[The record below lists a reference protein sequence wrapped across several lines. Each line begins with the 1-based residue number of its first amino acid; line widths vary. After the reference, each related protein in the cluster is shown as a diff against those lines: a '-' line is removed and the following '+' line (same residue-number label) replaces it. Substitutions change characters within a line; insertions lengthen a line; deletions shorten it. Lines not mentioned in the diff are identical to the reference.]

1 MSLVSTEWLD
11 KNHSKVKIIDSSWHM
26 PNANR
31 NAYEEYKKE
40 HIKNAIFFDIDKFSN
55 KKTELPH
62 MLPDEKEWEKIVSNL
77 GITNEERII
86 VYDNSDVLSSCRCW
100 YTFIFFGH
108 KPNLISILNGGLSKW
123 KKENRETTDKT
134 SNHEKKNY
142 KAKKIS
148 QLVKTKEEI
157 DKNIAEK
164 KFQVVDARSKN
175 RFLGLE
181 KEPRPGVRS
190 GSIKNSYCLPFGE
203 LINPEDKTF
212 LEKNLIKEKF
222 AKIGINKENN
232 VVFSC
237 GSGIT
242 AAVLSLAYSMIND
255 KYLPKIY
262 DGSWTEYGLI
272 KYRK

>member
-11 KNHSKVKIIDSSWHM
+11 NNYSEVKIIDSSWHM
-26 PNANR
+26 SNTNR

-62 MLPDEKEWEKIVSNL
+62 MLPNEEEWEKIVSNL
-77 GITNEERII
+77 GITNEDRII
-86 VYDNSDVLSSCRCW
+86 VYDNSDVISSCRCW

-108 KPNLISILNGGLSKW
+108 NPNLISVLNGGLLKW
-123 KKENRETTDKT
+123 KKENKETTNKF
-134 SNHEKKNY
+134 SKYEKKTY
-142 KAKKIS
+142 KAKKIP
-148 QLVKTKEEI
+148 QLVKSKKEI
-157 DKNIAEK
+157 DKNILEK

-181 KEPRPGVRS
+181 KEPRLGVRS
-190 GSIKNSYCLPFGE
+190 GSIQNSYCLPFSE

-212 LEKNLIKEKF
+212 IEKNLIKEKF
-222 AKIGINKENN
+222 TKIGINNEKN

-242 AAVLSLAYSMIND
+242 AAVLGLAYSMIND
-255 KYLPKIY
+255 KYLPAVY
-262 DGSWTEYGLI
+262 DGSWAEYG
-272 KYRK
+272 KVK

>member
-1 MSLVSTEWLD
+1 MSFVSTEWLD

-262 DGSWTEYGLI
+262 DGSWAEYGLI

>member
-100 YTFIFFGH
+100 YTFIFFRH
-108 KPNLISILNGGLSKW
+108 KPNLISILDGGLSKW

-134 SNHEKKNY
+134 LNHEKKNY

-148 QLVKTKEEI
+148 QLVKKKEEI
-157 DKNIAEK
+157 DKNISEK

-181 KEPRPGVRS
+181 KEPRPGIRS

-262 DGSWTEYGLI
+262 DGSWAEYGLI

>member
-11 KNHSKVKIIDSSWHM
+11 NNHSEVKIIDASWHM
-26 PNANR
+26 PNTNR

-62 MLPDEKEWEKIVSNL
+62 MLPNEEEWEKIVSNL
-77 GITNEERII
+77 GITNEDRII
-86 VYDNSDVLSSCRCW
+86 VYDNSDVISSCRCW

-108 KPNLISILNGGLSKW
+108 NPNLISVLNGGFLKW
-123 KKENRETTDKT
+123 KKENRETSDKV
-134 SNHEKKNY
+134 SNYKKKNY
-142 KAKKIS
+142 RAKKIP
-148 QLVKTKEEI
+148 QLVKSKEEI
-157 DKNIAEK
+157 DKNILEK

-181 KEPRPGVRS
+181 KEPRLGVRS
-190 GSIKNSYCLPFGE
+190 GSIQNSYCLPFGE
-203 LINPEDKTF
+203 LINTEDKTF
-212 LEKNLIKEKF
+212 IEKNLIKRKF
-222 AKIGINKENN
+222 TNIGINNEKN

-242 AAVLSLAYSMIND
+242 AAVLGLAYSIIND
-255 KYLPKIY
+255 RYLPAIY
-262 DGSWTEYGLI
+262 DGSWAEYGKI
-272 KYRK
+272 K

>member
-11 KNHSKVKIIDSSWHM
+11 NNHSEVKIIDSSWHM
-26 PNANR
+26 PNTNR

-62 MLPDEKEWEKIVSNL
+62 MLPNEEEWEKIVSNL
-77 GITNEERII
+77 GITNEDRII
-86 VYDNSDVLSSCRCW
+86 VYDNSDVISSCRCW

-108 KPNLISILNGGLSKW
+108 KPNLISVLNGGFLKW
-123 KKENRETTDKT
+123 KKENRETSYKV
-134 SNHEKKNY
+134 SNYKKKNY
-142 KAKKIS
+142 RAKKIS
-148 QLVKTKEEI
+148 HLVKSKEEI
-157 DKNIAEK
+157 DKNILEK

-181 KEPRPGVRS
+181 KEPRQNVKN
-190 GSIKNSYCLPFGE
+190 GSIQNSYCLPFGE

-212 LEKNLIKEKF
+212 IEKNLIKKKF
-222 AKIGINKENN
+222 TNIGINNKNN
-232 VVFSC
+232 IVFSC

-242 AAVLSLAYSMIND
+242 AAVLGLAYSIIND
-255 KYLPKIY
+255 KYLPAVY
-262 DGSWTEYGLI
+262 DGSWAEYGKI
-272 KYRK
+272 K

>member
-157 DKNIAEK
+157 DKNISEK

-262 DGSWTEYGLI
+262 DGSWAEYGLI